1 MMMRARLMS
10 WLSSYSYVYGLS
22 IWFVKSQSN
31 RVTEITTS
39 KCQMVAEICLR
50 PLYASHELH
59 TCNPSTKVILN
70 NSVRDDLINDLYFDC
85 ELASI

>member
-10 WLSSYSYVYGLS
+10 WLSSYSYAYGLA
-22 IWFVKSQSN
+22 IWFVKSQCN

-50 PLYASHELH
+50 PLYIYASHELY
-59 TCNPSTKVILN
+59 TCNPFTILN
-70 NSVRDDLINDLYFDC
+70 NSLREDLINDL
-85 ELASI
+85 